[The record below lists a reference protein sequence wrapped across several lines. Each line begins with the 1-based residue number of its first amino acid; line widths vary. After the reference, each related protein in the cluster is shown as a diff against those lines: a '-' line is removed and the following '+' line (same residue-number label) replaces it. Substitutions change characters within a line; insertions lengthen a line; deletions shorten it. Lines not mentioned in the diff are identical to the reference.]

1 MAKKKPGEEIYDSK
15 LVTYTTKK
23 QHKKLMAVVHRLGYK
38 NMSEWVR
45 AKIDEIKE

>member
-15 LVTYTTKK
+15 LVLYTTKK
-23 QHKKLMAVVHRLGYK
+23 QHKKIAAYCKQIGK

-45 AKIDEIKE
+45 AKIDELAE